1 MLTSAI
7 IEFGWHTYI
16 NYIRTRCFP
25 FNKWAHRH
33 SYGCPPTLTL
43 HSHIVIVLFG
53 DRLSSCP
60 TAQWKTGTQWLHA
73 HSSIHTYIHTRVLTK
88 LHASCSTTNSQFV
101 RFTWPAPEWT
111 LIRCFR
117 LHNRHGLRYSMG
129 LRVATPSNGIKG
141 DKSEKYCSEKCG
153 AAGESVWDI
162 WGWYTCRYIFGL
174 WTQFCVRKRKLSFSN
189 MYMYIWSYKYLY
201 FNNCNTRLRVGSSS
215 LLQKCLT
222 FVVVLQIRDFYW
234 PTEISGCWQRHL
246 I

>member
-1 MLTSAI
+1 MSTQAFVWLSANTDLSQSHCNCTFWRPI
-7 IEFGWHTYI
+7 VIMPNGTVE
-16 NYIRTRCFP
+16 N
-25 FNKWAHRH
+25 RH
-33 SYGCPPTLTL
+33 SVVTC
-43 HSHIVIVLFG
+43 
-53 DRLSSCP
+53 
-60 TAQWKTGTQWLHA
+60 TQF
-73 HSSIHTYIHTRVLTK
+73 HTYIHTRVLTK

-222 FVVVLQIRDFYW
+222 FVVVLQIWDFYW